1 MKYFHSRKKKSFFI
15 LFRED
20 ETGEDVRYYSTLD
33 QFDALLSCLDEAGP
47 EKLLVYRLQ
56 KRYNDIARCMQ
67 ITADLQLSS
76 ITDSVIQDDDTD
88 KKLLSM
94 FTDGLIPCYFENSI
108 IKKIDYEDLLD
119 KIKLN
124 IKSNEKL
131 SVMFGQID
139 GIIDDDDDDDD
150 DDKDTKSVIKKREF
164 FVHSTNNFGYSSVS
178 Q

>member
-1 MKYFHSRKKKSFFI
+1 
-15 LFRED
+15 
-20 ETGEDVRYYSTLD
+20 
-33 QFDALLSCLDEAGP
+33 LDEAGP

-67 ITADLQLSS
+67 ITADLQLLS
-76 ITDSVIQDDDTD
+76 ITDPVIQDDDEQ
-88 KKLLSM
+88 KSLSM
-94 FTDGLIPCYFENSI
+94 FTDGLIPCYMEKTI
-108 IKKIDYEDLLD
+108 IKKIDYEELLD

-124 IKSNEKL
+124 IKSNDKF

-139 GIIDDDDDDDD
+139 GIVDDDDDD